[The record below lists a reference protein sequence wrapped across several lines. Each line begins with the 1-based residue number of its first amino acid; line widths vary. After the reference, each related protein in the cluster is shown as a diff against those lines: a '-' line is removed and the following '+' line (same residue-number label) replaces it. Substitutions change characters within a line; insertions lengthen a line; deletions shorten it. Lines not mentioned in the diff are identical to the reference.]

1 MIIHL
6 RCAEVGVQLEWLQ
19 HVSLNID
26 SALVRACFFYVRGQE
41 FSCFVGIGMA
51 DFVVF
56 VSAHVPLDAGI
67 FAGARF
73 VVGAG

>member
-1 MIIHL
+1 M
-6 RCAEVGVQLEWLQ
+6 
-19 HVSLNID
+19 
-26 SALVRACFFYVRGQE
+26 RGQE

-73 VVGAG
+73 GVGAG